1 MGNTISMPNEQR
13 HLVESISMSNGLTSV
28 FLDLLVISGSL
39 IAQTNRE
46 RELIIW
52 LAQRDQPVVGIG
64 TVGFDIDEIPW
75 SLENFEMERNFMS
88 RTIISAIN
96 GLGWERLNYEPRRDW
111 VIERFEQFQQ
121 MINTFD
127 SNHINEIHYREWSKI
142 DEDDDEPKILIGYP
156 KCNIHFVYLS
166 CHGCILCNNGN

>member
-1 MGNTISMPNEQR
+1 MGNTISMPDGQR

-28 FLDLLVISGSL
+28 FLDLLVISGSI

-52 LAQRDQPVVGIG
+52 LAQQDQSIVGIG
-64 TVGFDIDEIPW
+64 TVGFDIDEMPW
-75 SLENFEMERNFMS
+75 TLENFEAERNFMN
-88 RTIISAIN
+88 RTITSAID
-96 GLGWERLNYEPRRDW
+96 GLGWERLNYEPRSDW
-111 VIERFEQFQQ
+111 VIERLKQFQK

-127 SNHINEIHYREWSKI
+127 KHYINEIHYREWSKI
-142 DEDDDEPKILIGYP
+142 DGDDDKPAVPVGYP
-156 KCNIHFVYLS
+156 QCNIHYVYLS

>member
-1 MGNTISMPNEQR
+1 MGNTISMPNGQR

-28 FLDLLVISGSL
+28 FLDLLVISGSI

-52 LAQRDQPVVGIG
+52 LAQRDQSIVGIG

-75 SLENFEMERNFMS
+75 TLKNFETERDFIL
-88 RTIISAIN
+88 RTTTSAIN
-96 GLGWERLNYEPRRDW
+96 GLVWERLDYEPRRDW
-111 VIERFEQFQQ
+111 VIERLEQFQQ
-121 MINTFD
+121 MINSFERQY
-127 SNHINEIHYREWSKI
+127 INEIHYTDWLQN
-142 DEDDDEPKILIGYP
+142 EDDDNPTIPVGYP
-156 KCNIHFVYLS
+156 KCHIHHVYLS